1 VSKEA
6 NEISFFRTFVFYQ
19 APPMCKIGDVSL
31 LFVAF
36 PFHGFSVTHT
46 ISDKEEEKKRNYQN
60 DRRKKQQ
67 QTPTCVCWCVIIS
80 PRKKNGNK

>member
-46 ISDKEEEKKRNYQN
+46 ISDKEEEKKE
-60 DRRKKQQ
+60 KLPK
-67 QTPTCVCWCVIIS
+67 
-80 PRKKNGNK
+80 